1 MSTITPF
8 PKTALKVV
16 ARDKSGFDLLMKDPV
31 SGDVI
36 CVATVHYA
44 ALGAATAQAFANC
57 FSAAFLMAHA
67 LDDILET
74 EQPEGWGDDMDIEQA
89 NIWRRA
95 LKAFMIADGN
105 RADHPLLAETAIPPE
120 GSGT

>member
-1 MSTITPF
+1 MTITPF
-8 PKTALKVV
+8 PKDALKVV
-16 ARDKSGFDLLMKDPV
+16 GRDKSGFDLMMKDPV

-44 ALGAATAQAFANC
+44 ALGVVTAQAYAQC
-57 FSAAFLMAHA
+57 FSAAFLMVHA

-74 EQPEGWGDDMDIEQA
+74 EQPDGWGDDLDVEQA

-95 LKAFMIADGN
+95 LRAYLIADGA
-105 RADHPLLAETAIPPE
+105 RADNPLLTETPLPTE